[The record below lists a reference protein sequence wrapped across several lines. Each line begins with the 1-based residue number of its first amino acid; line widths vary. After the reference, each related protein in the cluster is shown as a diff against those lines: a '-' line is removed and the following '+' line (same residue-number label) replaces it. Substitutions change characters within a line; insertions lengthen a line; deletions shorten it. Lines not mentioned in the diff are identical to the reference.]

1 MLKNT
6 AKAKKL
12 FEEEKWILVLCKG
25 EKIIKSNAPEI
36 QALLKLIEENGTFQ
50 GYCCACDIIGKSAAI
65 LFAKAGIREI
75 YCNVL
80 SSSGKTILAK
90 NGISVYYHTLTD
102 IVKFE
107 PDSDICPIETAVANI
122 TNPELGFSAIKKA
135 VEAFT

>member
-12 FEEEKWILVLCKG
+12 FEEEKLILVLCKG
-25 EKIIKSNAPEI
+25 EKIIKSSEAGI
-36 QALLKLIEENGTFQ
+36 TALFKLIDEKGEFK
-50 GYCCACDIIGKSAAI
+50 GYCCAYDIIGKSAAI
-65 LFAKAGIREI
+65 LFAKAGVREI

-102 IVKFE
+102 IVQIGS
-107 PDSDICPIETAVANI
+107 DSEICPIETAVANI